1 LRRNAS
7 QRQFRTH
14 HERQLALQQMQDNAH
29 THTVIRNNYH
39 NQKREYE
46 DTSNHMMVSNNPLK
60 KSFIDEVKQEEYGVT
75 SSSTTESFKNRLQQN
90 RMTIQK
96 NNDNTFL

>member
-1 LRRNAS
+1 MRRNAS

-46 DTSNHMMVSNNPLK
+46 DTTTPMMTSNNPPK

-75 SSSTTESFKNRLQQN
+75 SSWTTDSF
-90 RMTIQK
+90 
-96 NNDNTFL
+96 